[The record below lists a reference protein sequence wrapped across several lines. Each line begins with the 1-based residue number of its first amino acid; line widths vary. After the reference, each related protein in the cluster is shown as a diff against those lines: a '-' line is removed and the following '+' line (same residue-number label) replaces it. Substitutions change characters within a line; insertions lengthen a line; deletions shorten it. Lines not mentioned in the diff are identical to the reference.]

1 MRIFRLP
8 FTIHISSVI
17 DAFLRLL
24 PSLPSLPPSSP
35 LWFDD
40 GTLWIGRERR
50 RRRAEPWGWGVLLL
64 AVSRWKRLFRRR
76 LRLCE
81 ARTSPSL
88 PLHQSPALLAG
99 FVLFKTCKFFRN
111 KEQKWQFFPQIKNI
125 WLHFSLWHSLPQ
137 AHKLLLNL
145 SISSWVWVV
154 RSYNLNSPYKS
165 SENVREVEFVGQQY
179 KLYQLH

>member
-1 MRIFRLP
+1 M
-8 FTIHISSVI
+8 TEHY
-17 DAFLRLL
+17 RLL
-24 PSLPSLPPSSP
+24 
-35 LWFDD
+35 WC
-40 GTLWIGRERR
+40 IVIEI
-50 RRRAEPWGWGVLLL
+50 LLKCKAL
-64 AVSRWKRLFRRR
+64 DLDIIICPMPGIKINVGQPAYYSF
-76 LRLCE
+76 
-81 ARTSPSL
+81 
-88 PLHQSPALLAG
+88 PALLAG

>member
-1 MRIFRLP
+1 MLILIFHWCWEICDRYS
-8 FTIHISSVI
+8 TM
-17 DAFLRLL
+17 A
-24 PSLPSLPPSSP
+24 SP
-35 LWFDD
+35 EFMK
-40 GTLWIGRERR
+40 GSQI
-50 RRRAEPWGWGVLLL
+50 PNINVVVVLYLSQIPNINVVVVL
-64 AVSRWKRLFRRR
+64 YLSQIPNINVVVVLYLS
-76 LRLCE
+76 
-81 ARTSPSL
+81 
-88 PLHQSPALLAG
+88 QIPALLAG

>member
-1 MRIFRLP
+1 MLKLK
-8 FTIHISSVI
+8 SSLWACGKLCRRQKCNQMFFI
-17 DAFLRLL
+17 WGQICDFCSLFLKIWHFLKRTN
-24 PSLPSLPPSSP
+24 PANRAGVVP
-35 LWFDD
+35 
-40 GTLWIGRERR
+40 TTNIGIITT
-50 RRRAEPWGWGVLLL
+50 RA
-64 AVSRWKRLFRRR
+64 
-76 LRLCE
+76 
-81 ARTSPSL
+81 
-88 PLHQSPALLAG
+88 ALLAG